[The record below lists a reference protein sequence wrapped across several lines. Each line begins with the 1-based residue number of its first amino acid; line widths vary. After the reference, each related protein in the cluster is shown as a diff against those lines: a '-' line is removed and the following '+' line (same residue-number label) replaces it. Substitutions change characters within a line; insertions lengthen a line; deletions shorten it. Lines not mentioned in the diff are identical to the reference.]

1 LIFNR
6 NVEVHQLQ
14 QILTATA
21 LVLKSVTF
29 SMLEKERGTKIR
41 GEKLQE
47 TKTVLLTETQKN
59 MQLKEMFT

>member
-1 LIFNR
+1 
-6 NVEVHQLQ
+6 
-14 QILTATA
+14 
-21 LVLKSVTF
+21 
-29 SMLEKERGTKIR
+29 MLEKERGTKIR